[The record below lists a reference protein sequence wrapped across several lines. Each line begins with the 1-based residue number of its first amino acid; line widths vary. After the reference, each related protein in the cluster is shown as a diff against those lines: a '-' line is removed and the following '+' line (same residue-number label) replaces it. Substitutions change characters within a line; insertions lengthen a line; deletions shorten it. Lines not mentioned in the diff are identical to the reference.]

1 MLRGAAGSA
10 PHRYE
15 ERGQVMSQIMGESV
29 LILSND
35 ARDPDALRSIL
46 IANGYA
52 AYTVE
57 SLDGGAGQTLLE
69 TAASLALIH
78 IDLRRD
84 TLGQPEDVAPLGL
97 FLRDP
102 AYGERLETLI
112 VTRTP
117 AEVETALG
125 ALLERLGIPV
135 LALPCTLDE
144 AQAILAQ
151 ARERRRR
158 RETIA
163 TAH

>member
-1 MLRGAAGSA
+1 
-10 PHRYE
+10 
-15 ERGQVMSQIMGESV
+15 MSQIMGESV

-46 IANGYA
+46 MSNGYV
-52 AYTVE
+52 AYSVE
-57 SLDGGAGQTLLE
+57 SLDGEAERALLE

-84 TLGQPEDVAPLGL
+84 TLGQPAEVAPLGL
-97 FLRDP
+97 LLRDS
-102 AYGERLETLI
+102 AYAERLETLI

-117 AEVETALG
+117 AEVETTLG
-125 ALLERLGIPV
+125 ALLVRLGIPV
-135 LALPCTLDE
+135 LALPCSPDE
-144 AQAILAQ
+144 AQAILAL

-158 RETIA
+158 RDALA